1 MRIQEMRS
9 GLQHLRKRSDAAPVD
24 RILEMRMLLEPE
36 LVAVAERFEREI
48 PTADEA
54 EMTESNTAKLE
65 LVRGGMDAETE
76 TKCEVESETAVTS
89 EIDEPAWA
97 VVSFDRT
104 EVSRLT
110 YAQAVF
116 VMNELAAQGTT
127 GLCIITNEAA
137 ARIART

>member
-36 LVAVAERFEREI
+36 LVAVAERFERDI
-48 PTADEA
+48 PTVDEA
-54 EMTESNTAKLE
+54 EMPETNTAKLE
-65 LVRGGMDAETE
+65 LVRGGMDT
-76 TKCEVESETAVTS
+76 ESETICEAETDASVAS
-89 EIDEPAWA
+89 ELDETAWA

-116 VMNELAAQGTT
+116 VLNELASQGTT

-137 ARIART
+137 ARIARS